1 MSASKAAPTPA
12 PEPLRRRVRAVALR
26 GLVQG
31 AGWVPRRALGASL
44 VPLSRTAFAWR
55 YGEVVARNVERAL
68 PEIERRD
75 ESVAAAL
82 ADRRGFQRRVA
93 DFTAEQAAQWIQLAR
108 GAQPGTQRGAWVDE
122 LVEVHPS
129 IERLDRV
136 LAEGRGAIVVTAH
149 IGNWELL
156 CARLSRRGQR
166 GAVVGRVRQRDSS
179 HRWLIDMRKAYGV
192 ETIPQDASA
201 RAPLRVLKDGGVLG
215 LLTDLHVRR
224 IDGVDVPFFGIPAR
238 TVTAAAGFARLH
250 QAPLVPVR
258 CVKDSASGRFLLSVE
273 EPLFMESALDRSAA
287 ALDLLHRQN
296 RVFEDWIMAS
306 PEQWAWH
313 QRRWNS

>member
-1 MSASKAAPTPA
+1 MTDPKPKEPAAQ
-12 PEPLRRRVRAVALR
+12 EPLRRRVRATALR
-26 GLVQG
+26 GLVRG

-44 VPLSRTAFAWR
+44 LPLSRGAFAWR
-55 YGEVVARNVERAL
+55 YGDVVARNVARAL
-68 PEIERRD
+68 PEIQRRD
-75 ESVAAAL
+75 PAAAAL
-82 ADRRGFQRRVA
+82 LQDSRRFQRSVA

-108 GAQPGTQRGAWVDE
+108 GAEPGSKRGAWVDE
-122 LVEVHPS
+122 LVELDPS

-136 LAEGRGAIVVTAH
+136 LSQGRGAIVVTGH

-166 GAVVGRVRQRDSS
+166 GAVVGRVRKRDSS

-192 ETIPQDASA
+192 DTIPQDASA
-201 RAPLRVLKDGGVLG
+201 RAPLRVLKEGGVLG

-224 IDGVDVPFFGIPAR
+224 IDGLDVPFFGIPAR

-250 QAPLVPVR
+250 RSPLVPIR
-258 CVKDSASGRFLLSVE
+258 CVKDSASGRFRLSVE
-273 EPLFMESALDRSAA
+273 EPLHLDTTLERDAA
-287 ALDLLHRQN
+287 TLDLLARQN
-296 RVFEDWIMAS
+296 RVFEDWILAS

-313 QRRWNS
+313 QRRWND